1 MTYADVTTFSNTPA
15 DEEVHVDALVKAN
28 AARGVPT
35 HAYWKYTE
43 PGHITFAM
51 VYVIL
56 GEAARQWQGIYAD
69 MEQGEPL
76 LVLAKPDVI
85 RKTRLNEHPLDVWRI
100 RADAF
105 LLVLVAFALY
115 ERHWL
120 MAVALVG
127 LTLVMNYVV
136 ASITVW
142 RQICSGKV
150 TVIPS
155 AVIRNLVRLFLPTA
169 LALLVVTLLWR
180 Q

>member
-69 MEQGEPL
+69 MERGEPL
-76 LVLAKPDVI
+76 FIQARPDAV

-105 LLVLVAFALY
+105 LLVLAAFALY
-115 ERHWL
+115 ERHWF
-120 MAVALVG
+120 VALALVS
-127 LTLVMNYVV
+127 LTLVLNYT
-136 ASITVW
+136 ITSAVVW
-142 RQICSGKV
+142 RQIRSGKIA
-150 TVIPS
+150 VIPS
-155 AVIRNLVRLFLPTA
+155 IVIRNLARFFLPTT
-169 LALLVVTLLWR
+169 LALLVATVLWR
-180 Q
+180 